1 MLEFSWLL
9 EAFDEVLEPFGQA
22 HERVNVAPEVKL
34 DVAVVRLN
42 RSLVLLNVVGDGDV
56 GVEACAGTLADAHLC
71 VVGSA
76 VADRDAADVHRV
88 VVGVGRRRAC

>member
-9 EAFDEVLEPFGQA
+9 EAFDEVFEPLGEA
-22 HERVNVAPEVKL
+22 HERVSVAQVKF

-42 RSLVLLNVVGDGDV
+42 FSLVLLNVVGDGDV
-56 GVEACAGTLADAHLC
+56 GVEACAGTLAYANLC

-76 VADRDAADVHRV
+76 AADGDAADAHRV
-88 VVGVGRRRAC
+88 VVGVGCRCA

>member
-1 MLEFSWLL
+1 MMEFSW
-9 EAFDEVLEPFGQA
+9 VLEVVEQVCDA
-22 HERVNVAPEVKL
+22 HEGVNFAPINVDVVVVGLNGSLCCL
-34 DVAVVRLN
+34 D
-42 RSLVLLNVVGDGDV
+42 VVGDGDV

-76 VADRDAADVHRV
+76 VADRDAADAHRV

>member
-1 MLEFSWLL
+1 M
-9 EAFDEVLEPFGQA
+9 
-22 HERVNVAPEVKL
+22 
-34 DVAVVRLN
+34 
-42 RSLVLLNVVGDGDV
+42 NVVGDGDV

-76 VADRDAADVHRV
+76 AADRDAADVHRV